1 MAKLSKK
8 RSDVIIA
15 GIFIV
20 IGGLFLY
27 KSISDFIAI
36 YYQND
41 PESSTY
47 YLDFVFSYLA
57 FIYGVFLAYMYKKH
71 KPVMM
76 LYSCIAIVCLF
87 LSASSV
93 FMVGD
98 NYQHKNSE
106 CAKNVNNEKSTICN
120 GTEKI

>member
-1 MAKLSKK
+1 MKLSKN
-8 RSDVIIA
+8 STDLIIA

-20 IGGLFLY
+20 IGALLFF
-27 KSISDFIAI
+27 KSISDFIDI

-41 PESSTY
+41 PEPSTY
-47 YLDFVFSYLA
+47 YLDFVFTYLA
-57 FIYGVFLAYMYKKH
+57 FIYGALLAYMYRKNGL
-71 KPVMM
+71 VMK
-76 LYSCIAIVCLF
+76 LYSCLAIVCLC

-98 NYQHKNSE
+98 NYQHKNLE

-120 GTEKI
+120 RAKKI